1 MSVDAII
8 KGLIPAENSIDK
20 RILYELSG
28 EKLNE
33 SDFNDD
39 TSFEDENDEIIKQK
53 GDQNDKDDGN
63 ISFYEQQSRARLL
76 ERNSSVNSV

>member
-8 KGLIPAENSIDK
+8 KGLIPAENSIDQ

-28 EKLNE
+28 DKLNE

-53 GDQNDKDDGN
+53 GD
-63 ISFYEQQSRARLL
+63 
-76 ERNSSVNSV
+76 

>member
-8 KGLIPAENSIDK
+8 KGLIPAENSIDQ

-39 TSFEDENDEIIKQK
+39 TSFEDEDNEIIKQK